1 MGVVFRFVRG
11 ENKTLI
17 YKNLIIVSVHS
28 LDDHLTALR
37 DRWGDYRKGG
47 CFDQFIEFTLA
58 LNSLAERLSCLRLP
72 GLVRQCESLENAAL
86 GLYGALDTHPIADRS
101 MVAMGRQVDGL
112 LGAIATARRPNIKNP
127 AADFQSREI
136 EWVKSRS
143 IWMIAPAGSEWAKG
157 LATQLSFYGFRVHQ
171 SRWGARLPDAEVPIA
186 VLFLPA
192 TDSDGGDSIRKVVL
206 KQVTRVRARCPASQL
221 FYIGVPRTLGAMVT
235 LMRAGI
241 DITVQRDD
249 QMAAL
254 LSRILDLVQV
264 QERERYRVL
273 IVEDSQVAVVQIKR
287 ALDQHDIDSH
297 AVSDLSRLFET
308 LDHYRPDLVLMDM
321 YMPDCN
327 GVEATRALRQM
338 PAYQA
343 TPILYLSGETDVG
356 LQVEALRLG
365 GDQFLTKPFNPV
377 LLAATVKTIVE
388 RHREMQRAS
397 RHDGLTGL
405 LNHTAAKAALDTR
418 LAEAQASGGS
428 ICVAMIDID
437 HFKSVND
444 VYGHPVGDQ
453 VIRSL
458 AWLLKGRLRTTDVIG
473 RYGGEEFLIAI
484 PAATLEE
491 SVAVLDWIRESF
503 ASLPNAHPGGL
514 FRVSFSAGV
523 ACYPAFGTASELIQA
538 ADNALLLAKQQGRNR
553 VVCT

>member
-1 MGVVFRFVRG
+1 M
-11 ENKTLI
+11 N
-17 YKNLIIVSVHS
+17 
-28 LDDHLTALR
+28 ALR

-58 LNSLAERLSCLRLP
+58 LNCLAERLDGLRLP
-72 GLVRQCESLENAAL
+72 GLVRQCEALENTAL
-86 GLYGALDTHPIADRS
+86 GLFGAADTHPIAQQS
-101 MVAMGRQVDGL
+101 MAALGRQVDGL
-112 LGAIATARRPNIKNP
+112 LGAIASARRPNIKSHAEMP
-127 AADFQSREI
+127 QSREI
-136 EWVKSRS
+136 EWIKSRS
-143 IWMIAPAGSEWAKG
+143 IWMIAPAGSGWAKA
-157 LATQLSFYGFRVHQ
+157 LAEQLSFYGFKVHQ
-171 SRWGARLPDAEVPIA
+171 SRWGARLPDAESPIA

-192 TDSDGGDSIRKVVL
+192 TDSDGGDSMRKVVL
-206 KQVTRVRARCPASQL
+206 KQVARVRARCPASQL

-254 LSRILDLVQV
+254 LSRILDLVQI
-264 QERERYRVL
+264 QERQRHRVL

-287 ALDQHDIDSH
+287 ALNQHDIDSH

-321 YMPDCN
+321 YMPGCN

-343 TPILYLSGETDVG
+343 IPILYLSGETDVG

-405 LNHTAAKAALDTR
+405 LNHTAAKAALDAR
-418 LAEAQASGGS
+418 LAEAQASGGTIS
-428 ICVAMIDID
+428 VAMIDID

-473 RYGGEEFLIAI
+473 RYGGEEFLVAI
-484 PAATLEE
+484 PAANMEE
-491 SVAVLDWIRESF
+491 SVAVLDWIRENF
-503 ASLPNAHPGGL
+503 ANLPNAHPEGL

-523 ACYPAFGTASELIQA
+523 AGYPAFGTASELIQA
-538 ADNALLLAKQQGRNR
+538 ADNALLRAKQQGRNR
-553 VVCT
+553 IVCL